1 MPKLTKTQQRRLA
14 QEILSKSKKLWD
26 HTGGRYGYPS
36 SPCMTTK
43 DYVAI
48 EAIVSRVMKRIG

>member
-1 MPKLTKTQQRRLA
+1 MPKKLTKTQQRRLA

-26 HTGGRYGYPS
+26 HVDYRHPAV
-36 SPCMTTK
+36 MTTK